1 MEPPQ
6 SLQQEKALETVQW
19 EMGPGWAQGPTATKE
34 TLFLHT
40 DMPAEG

>member
-19 EMGPGWAQGPTATKE
+19 EMGLRRAQGPTANKE
-34 TLFLHT
+34 TLFCHT
-40 DMPAEG
+40 AMPAEG